1 MNDLLA
7 GYKHAND
14 LCIQLISLATLILGL
29 SITFMRDVLK
39 RHSPTWALKVSWI
52 CLLVSIVF
60 GIWMMMAI
68 TGDIFRI
75 TADPE
80 NVKAVMYHSNLA
92 LPSAM
97 QIVTFIAGISF
108 LIVFGGRTLRELKVE
123 AEETDEA
130 PKRRSPRSL
139 RRI

>member
-39 RHSPTWALKVSWI
+39 QSSPTWALKVSWI
-52 CLLVSIVF
+52 CLLTSVIF

-68 TGDIFRI
+68 TGDIFLM

-80 NVKAVMYHSNLA
+80 NVKAVIYHSNLA

-97 QIVTFIAGISF
+97 QILTFIAGITF
-108 LIVFGGRTLRELKVE
+108 LIVFGARTLRGLKE
-123 AEETDEA
+123 QAGQIIPA
-130 PKRRSPRSL
+130 PKRKKPRSL